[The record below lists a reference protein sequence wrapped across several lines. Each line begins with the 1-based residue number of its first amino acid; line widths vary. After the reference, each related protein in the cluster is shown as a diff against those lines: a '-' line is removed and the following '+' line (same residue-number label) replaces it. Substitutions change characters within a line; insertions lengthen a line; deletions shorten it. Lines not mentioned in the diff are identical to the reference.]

1 MDVPR
6 AKPWS
11 ELVTYV
17 HDKEYWRTR
26 VRSMRQPSVVQVDV
40 GRHVEAGSWAPF
52 TVSS

>member
-6 AKPWS
+6 AKSWC
-11 ELVTYV
+11 ELATYTN
-17 HDKEYWRTR
+17 DKEYWRTR
-26 VRSMRQPSVVQVDV
+26 VRSMRQQSVVQVDV